1 MKGLASSSDDE
12 EKVKRSTVS
21 RSRPSARPRPPHL
34 PTSTSVSLA
43 LIAIAALWLSTRH
56 LSSPQHGDAA
66 AVRPLS
72 ELGPDERASW
82 TREVVDRCE
91 ELHALPG
98 VPDSFSSRNL
108 SDRYA
113 PGTSPTLIR
122 NATIW
127 TGQDDGKQILY
138 NTDVLLDRGLVVEI
152 GEDIRLESTN
162 TRTQVVD
169 AHGAYLESANT
180 RTQVVDAHGA
190 WLTPGIFDMHS
201 HVGVDSLPGLSG
213 ADDTNSVQGAVLP
226 HLRSLDGINGHDL
239 AFRRIVSGG
248 VTSSLVLPGSAN
260 NVGGQAFVIKLRPT
274 AERTIDSLVLEMPWN
289 VKLPS
294 GERKKRGDPPRWR
307 HMKNACGENIRR
319 VYGQTRLDLA
329 WNWRSNLDK
338 ARTLKR
344 QQDKFCRRALA
355 ATRLGRALVD
365 DKGDIESFPDDLQLE
380 ALVDVLR
387 GKVKVNTHCYETTD
401 LDQYVRLTHEF
412 EFPVAAFHHAH
423 ETYLVPDLL
432 KSAWPGNGTSTP
444 AVALFATNGRYKRE
458 AWRGSE
464 YAARVLNEHNISVIF
479 KSDHPVTDSRFLLY
493 QAQQGHHFGL
503 PAHKALASITT
514 VPAITAGLSHR
525 IGFLKP
531 NYDADAVLWSA
542 HPLSLGAT
550 PQQVWIDGVAQL
562 VESFPPAPP
571 GDDELARKNGPPQ
584 ASLREDY
591 DPTREQEDDGFDW
604 INPGETVRRKKPE
617 VVEHVKFVN
626 VGEVLLKDA
635 QQPGLVEQQ
644 DGGAA
649 PFEVVVEDGKIVCT
663 GDKCV
668 TADEVKTVDLKNGS
682 LLPTLVTFGSA
693 LGLTD
698 IIAEKTTTDS
708 PSFDPLL
715 NSKLSFVQQQYGP
728 KVSVRALDG
737 LSFGGKQLVTA
748 EENGVGKAITA
759 PLGKGFFRGLSV
771 AFRTGAAHVLEDG
784 AILNE
789 AAALH
794 VAIGHF
800 GGPAPVAL
808 EIAELR
814 SLLLGGLDN
823 STFDDKWTP
832 VDYFGE
838 VAKGKIP
845 LVVKANKAD
854 VIASLIRLKNEVE
867 LAGDASQRWIIHGGA
882 EAHLLA
888 AELAAAH
895 IGVILSRG
903 RSLPETWDERRAL
916 PGPPL
921 TLDTPQTV
929 LHRAGVM
936 LAIGTDEEWMPRSVV
951 QEAGWAQKLSRGQV
965 SRKEAI
971 AWVSTN
977 FDELFGL
984 EDESV
989 DDEDAKVDFVAFER
1003 DPFEFGARVVAV
1015 SSGSGVKLFP

>member
-12 EKVKRSTVS
+12 EKVKRSTTG
-21 RSRPSARPRPPHL
+21 RPRPRRTPHR
-34 PTSTSVSLA
+34 PAASVSNISLA
-43 LIAIAALWLSTRH
+43 ILAAAALWLSTRH
-56 LSSPQHGDAA
+56 LSILQHPGEPG
-66 AVRPLS
+66 VRPLS
-72 ELGPDERASW
+72 LLAPNERTAW
-82 TREVVDRCE
+82 LTEVVDRCE
-91 ELHALPG
+91 ELHTLPG
-98 VPDSFSSRNL
+98 VPESFSSRNA
-108 SDRYA
+108 SDRFA
-113 PGTSPTLIR
+113 LGTSPTLIR

-138 NTDVLLDRGLVVEI
+138 NADVLLDRGLVIKI
-152 GEDIRLESTN
+152 GEDIRLESG
-162 TRTQVVD
+162 D
-169 AHGAYLESANT
+169 SH
-180 RTQVVDAHGA
+180 TQVVDAHGA

-239 AFRRIVSGG
+239 AFRRIISGG

-274 AERTIDSLVLEMPWN
+274 VERTIDSLVLEMPWN

-344 QQDKFCRRALA
+344 QQDKFCRRALGA
-355 ATRLGRALVD
+355 SLSGRALVD
-365 DKGDIESFPDDLQLE
+365 DKGEAESFPDDLQLE

-423 ETYLVPDLL
+423 ETFLVPDLL

-464 YAARVLNEHNISVIF
+464 YAAKVLNEHNISVIF
-479 KSDHPVTDSRFLLY
+479 KSDHPVTDSRYLLY

-514 VPAITAGLSHR
+514 VPAVTAGLSHR

-531 NYDADAVLWSA
+531 NYDADVVLWSA

-562 VESFPPAPP
+562 AESFPPAPP
-571 GDDELARKNGPPQ
+571 GDDELARKNGPSS

-591 DPTREQEDDGFDW
+591 YPTREQEDDGFDW
-604 INPGETVRRKKPE
+604 LNPGETVRRKKPE
-617 VVEHVKFVN
+617 VVERVKFVH
-626 VGEVLLKDA
+626 VGEILLKDG
-635 QQPGLVEQQ
+635 QQPLESDGVE
-644 DGGAA
+644 G
-649 PFEVVVEDGKIVCT
+649 PFEVVVEDGKIVCMRNE
-663 GDKCV
+663 CV
-668 TADEVKTVDLKNGS
+668 TTAEVKTVDLKNGS

-698 IIAEKTTTDS
+698 IIAEKATTDS

-715 NSKLSFVQQQYGP
+715 DSKLSRAQQQYGP

-737 LSFGGKQLVTA
+737 LSLGGKQLVTA

-759 PLGKGFFRGLSV
+759 PLGKGFFRGVSV

-784 AILNE
+784 ALVKE

-800 GGPAPVAL
+800 GGAAPVAL

-814 SLLLGGLDN
+814 SLLLGGLDS
-823 STFDDKWTP
+823 STSVDDQWAP

-854 VIASLIRLKNEVE
+854 VIASLIRLKAEVE
-867 LAGDASQRWIIHGGA
+867 RAGDASHRWIIHGAA
-882 EAHLLA
+882 EAHLLS

-929 LHRAGVM
+929 LHRAGVT

-951 QEAGWAQKLSRGQV
+951 QEAAWAQKLSRGQV
-965 SRKEAI
+965 SRKEAV

-984 EDESV
+984 EDEGV
-989 DDEDAKVDFVAFER
+989 DDEDAKIDFVAFER

-1015 SSGSGVKLFP
+1015 SSGSSVKLFP